1 MKYKGITVIE
11 VIVSLTIVAILGL
24 IVLGCIANVEKS
36 ERSLEHGEVVNMEYR
51 PEKTYLCKSGNVLVP
66 CTREEAY
73 YLTIQNGKEKDT
85 FEVSES
91 EYFEYSIGDA
101 YPKEQEESETE

>member
-1 MKYKGITVIE
+1 MKYKGITVTE
-11 VIVSLTIVAILGL
+11 VIVSLVIIAILGL

-51 PEKTYLCKSGNVLVP
+51 PEKTYLYKSGNVLVP

-73 YLTIQNGKEKDT
+73 YLTIRNGERKDT

-91 EYFEYSIGDA
+91 EYLEYNIGDE
-101 YPKEQEESETE
+101 YPKEQEGKK